1 MTVAGRA
8 HGQACCAGGSIV
20 TPGRLQPHEDALVGI
35 QERAAMVT
43 GSYDTGGN
51 YVASPAGDYEGDF
64 EQDVFGAIRFFR
76 RAQAAV
82 LVPIVETYRR
92 ALVGFIGR
100 TPQYG
105 SSFGGGIG
113 DVNASVRYDFLMA
126 GESRIVPGIA
136 LLAGVTFPTGK
147 PYDQGTPPLE
157 VDVTGAGPFQGN
169 VALALEQTFGPW
181 LVNATAIVAERA
193 PYGGEQLG
201 TQVTFLAAGAYTFP
215 NDMAVA
221 LSASYAFDG
230 DATASNG
237 SAVPMSS
244 RRLTVITGSWLWQV
258 TDTWR
263 VLGGLFVDPPFDGP
277 GSNQPASVGLT
288 LTVIR
293 SWS

>member
-1 MTVAGRA
+1 M
-8 HGQACCAGGSIV
+8 
-20 TPGRLQPHEDALVGI
+20 L
-35 QERAAMVT
+35 T
-43 GSYDTGGN
+43 GSYDPGGH
-51 YVASPAGDYEGDF
+51 YSASPAGDYEGDF
-64 EQDVFGAIRFFR
+64 EQDLFGAIRFFR

-92 ALVGFIGR
+92 TLTCSG
-100 TPQYG
+100 TSCSYE

-113 DVNASVRYDFLMA
+113 DVNASVRYDFLLA

-136 LLAGVTFPTGK
+136 LLGGVTFPTGK
-147 PYDQGTPPLE
+147 APDQVTPI
-157 VDVTGAGPFQGN
+157 DATGVGAFQGN

-181 LVNATAIVAERA
+181 LANATAIVAERA

-221 LSASYAFDG
+221 LSASYAFEG
-230 DATASNG
+230 DASASNG

-258 TDTWR
+258 TDAWR
-263 VLGGLFVDPPFDGP
+263 VLGGLFIEPPFDGP
-277 GSNQPASVGLT
+277 GSNQPASSGLT